1 MVTHPN
7 LVRKKWLPGPN
18 LVRKKWLPVPNLV
31 RKKWLPKLGPNLVR
45 KKRLLKLLFEL
56 IYVLDHK
63 ILIFIDK

>member
-18 LVRKKWLPVPNLV
+18 HVRKKYLPVPNLV

-45 KKRLLKLLFEL
+45 KILLLNLLFER
-56 IYVLDHK
+56 IY
-63 ILIFIDK
+63 FR